1 MIRRPWLV
9 SVVCVLGAIA
19 ALVTAVLFAVDAL
32 WAVPPTSAQRVLA
45 FTALAVTVTALYGLW
60 TMRRWGVILVAVLFA
75 ARIAYGLAGHL
86 AWNLPA
92 LAGPTALLVVGL
104 VYLRQ
109 MR

>member
-1 MIRRPWLV
+1 MVRRPLLV
-9 SVVCVLGAIA
+9 TAVCVLGAIA
-19 ALVTAVLFAVDAL
+19 ALVTAVLFALDAL
-32 WAVPPTSAQRVLA
+32 WVVPPTPAQRVLA
-45 FTALAVTVTALYGLW
+45 FTALAITVTALYGMW
-60 TMRRWGVILVAVLFA
+60 RMRRWGVAIVAVLFA

-104 VYLRQ
+104 VYVRQ